1 MIKSILRLVILIK
14 LVAFIQEQLDQSEI
28 MIETVRKQITQL
40 DQQRADLIAYSNKIV
55 YTKRMLNQVMKIL
68 KRV

>member
-1 MIKSILRLVILIK
+1 MILIK

-40 DQQRADLIAYSNKIV
+40 DQQRSDLIAYSNKIV
-55 YTKRMLNQVMKIL
+55 YTKSMLNQVMKIL